1 MARAL
6 AIVLALLTGITIFLF
21 AARIWWMPPVSS
33 VAGLSIDREF
43 VAALLVLGIVF
54 LAAQLALAI
63 FIWKFRTG
71 SRVEHS
77 TGNRGAEIAW
87 TLITAAVF
95 ITLALSAE
103 HTWAE
108 LRRPPLPTN
117 SDVEVEVTGTQ
128 FVWYFRYPG
137 PDGKFGRTN
146 TKDIDPTLGSAA
158 ALGVDRMDPDG
169 KDDFVSSALV
179 VPVGREVR
187 LRLRAQDVIHSF
199 FVPELRL
206 KQDAVPGLNV
216 EAHFRATRTGEYE
229 IVCAELCGLGHYRMR
244 GALKVVAA
252 AEYSAWLAQHQGAA
266 R

>member
-6 AIVLALLTGITIFLF
+6 AIVLAFLTGVTIWLF

-33 VAGLSIDREF
+33 VAGVSIDREF
-43 VAALLVLGIVF
+43 VVALLVLGIVF
-54 LAAQLALAI
+54 LAAQLALAV
-63 FIWKFRTG
+63 FVWKFRAG

-108 LRRPPLPTN
+108 LRRSPLPTN

-146 TKDIDPTLGSAA
+146 TKDIDPTLGSDA
-158 ALGVDRMDPDG
+158 ALGLDRTDPSA
-169 KDDFVSSALV
+169 KDDFVSNALV
-179 VPVGREVR
+179 VPVDREVR

-216 EAHFRATRTGEYE
+216 EAHFRATRLGEYE
-229 IVCAELCGLGHYRMR
+229 VVCAELCGLGHYRMH
-244 GALKVVAA
+244 GALRVVSADG
-252 AEYSAWLAQHQGAA
+252 YSAWIAQQQGAA